1 MLFGGRSFGWGE
13 LGSTGT
19 GGERTTKK
27 IEQAAIMAGCLCF
40 GGFCI
45 PYAAA
50 MPLLIYL
57 LQSLAAELA
66 KAGLLPRYVA
76 SRIDRVN
83 SGGASKTPR
92 SRGRGQRERTKG
104 AESDRTATQVSEE
117 DCDDWCCR
125 LTSFLPPFLL
135 SAASSVSSETSL
147 DESDV
152 EEEPKDGIV
161 ELASDAAAFN
171 PFVLDP
177 TCRDSM
183 HQITSLEQWKELRSK
198 CRRRKLIAK
207 FTAEWSK
214 PCHIMQPPY
223 EYIASVNSKD
233 CVFATIDVDG
243 KGCDAI
249 SGNNKVGL
257 LPTFICFDGDGEE
270 VDRISGANSSHKLRL
285 WIEKMGRI

>member
-1 MLFGGRSFGWGE
+1 
-13 LGSTGT
+13 
-19 GGERTTKK
+19 
-27 IEQAAIMAGCLCF
+27 MAGCLCF

-45 PYAAA
+45 PYSAA
-50 MPLLIYL
+50 MPLLVYL
-57 LQSLAAELA
+57 LQTVAAKLA

-76 SRIDRVN
+76 RRIDRVN
-83 SGGASKTPR
+83 GVASKAPR
-92 SRGRGQRERTKG
+92 SRGRGQRQRTKEG
-104 AESDRTATQVSEE
+104 DAPRDRASTQATEE

-152 EEEPKDGIV
+152 EEDESRDGIV
-161 ELASDAAAFN
+161 ELASDSTSFN

-183 HQITSLEQWKELRSK
+183 HRITSLEQWEELRST
-198 CRRRKLIAK
+198 CRRRRLIAK

-214 PCHIMQPPY
+214 PCLVMQPPY

-233 CVFATIDVDG
+233 CAFATIDVDG

-249 SGNNKVGL
+249 SSDNKVGL
-257 LPTFICFDGDGEE
+257 LPTFICFNGDGEE
-270 VDRISGANSSHKLRL
+270 IDRINGANSSHKLRL